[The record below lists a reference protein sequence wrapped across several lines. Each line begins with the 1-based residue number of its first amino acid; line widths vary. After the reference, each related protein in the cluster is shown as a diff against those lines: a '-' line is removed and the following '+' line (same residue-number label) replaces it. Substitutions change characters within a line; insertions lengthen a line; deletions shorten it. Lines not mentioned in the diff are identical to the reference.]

1 MTTSNQ
7 IDLDIK
13 IIREGFIQK
22 KWFTV
27 VIPLARDKRE
37 TTEIQVTDKRQTRE
51 PREVLDRD

>member
-22 KWFTV
+22 KWFTFA
-27 VIPLARDKRE
+27 IPLARDKRE